1 MVGNSW
7 LGYQPFYVQNVLHPE
22 LVSPQLNVTM
32 LVSDVSVIRML
43 TNQAAAVAFLS
54 LDNALS
60 LNSRTDLNF
69 CVASVLTSSYGAD
82 AVLAR
87 PEFARKFKH
96 ELKQKTATD
105 APIVVGMEDSALS
118 RFVLSR
124 WLQLHGIDETRVQ
137 RQIVTPAGQLQA
149 FESKQFDAVISYA
162 PFSKRLEQAG
172 AVTIFTSREIP
183 DEVIDTVIVRQ
194 SAWQAHS
201 KLLSKYVTEN
211 WDKALAAIS
220 NTTSKDFVTFAQL
233 AELTPADLQ
242 LALNDIQT
250 YDSTASKHFLQS
262 RYTQVAATVA
272 NHLIESG
279 LHDAVRPLPVCE
291 GIL

>member
-43 TNQAAAVAFLS
+43 TNQAASVAFLS

-60 LNSRTDLNF
+60 LNSRTDLDF
-69 CVASVLTSSYGAD
+69 CIASVLTSSYGAD

-87 PEFARKFKH
+87 PEFVH
-96 ELKQKTATD
+96 EFKQKLATNK
-105 APIVVGMEDSALS
+105 PIVVGMEDSALS

-124 WLQLHGIDETRVQ
+124 WLQLHGIDEARVQ
-137 RQIVTPAGQLQA
+137 RQIVSPAGQLQA
-149 FESKQFDAVISYA
+149 FESQQFDAVISYA

-201 KLLSKYVTEN
+201 ILLSEYLTEN
-211 WDKALAAIS
+211 WDKALTAIS
-220 NTTSKDFVTFAQL
+220 NTASPDFATFAQL
-233 AELTPADLQ
+233 AELTPTDLQ
-242 LALNDIQT
+242 LVLNDIQT
-250 YDSTASKHFLQS
+250 YDSKASKRFLQT
-262 RYTQVAATVA
+262 RYAQVAGTVA
-272 NHLIESG
+272 NHLVKSG